1 MGRPCVDQ
9 VLDIIGTLL
18 YQTDYCRIELDPFL
32 VHVQVHQLKISEVVQ
47 ALELWEKLGLLA
59 VGSSH
64 IYLTDEGMEVVI
76 SDFF

>member
-1 MGRPCVDQ
+1 MDQ

-18 YQTDYCRIELDPFL
+18 FQTDSDYNRIELDPFL
-32 VHVQVHQLKISEVVQ
+32 VHAQVHQLKISEVVQ
-47 ALELWEKLGLLA
+47 ALELWEDTGLLA

-76 SDFF
+76 ADFL